1 MDQDL
6 LLSEGIDSADG
17 VAALMDY
24 DEENILISLY
34 IKSVSKAKII
44 TKINNESF
52 DNIIGNLGLEC
63 VINPKTL
70 TGEYIARYIRA
81 MQNSLGSNVETLYRL
96 HEDRVEALEFRV
108 KNNSKATNIPL
119 AQLDLRSDLQ
129 VICISRKGRI
139 ILPSGNDTIEPG
151 DSVVVITKH
160 KGLKDLD
167 DIVKR

>member
-1 MDQDL
+1 
-6 LLSEGIDSADG
+6 
-17 VAALMDY
+17 
-24 DEENILISLY
+24 
-34 IKSVSKAKII
+34 
-44 TKINNESF
+44 
-52 DNIIGNLGLEC
+52 
-63 VINPKTL
+63 
-70 TGEYIARYIRA
+70 

-119 AQLDLRSDLQ
+119 AELNLRSDLQ